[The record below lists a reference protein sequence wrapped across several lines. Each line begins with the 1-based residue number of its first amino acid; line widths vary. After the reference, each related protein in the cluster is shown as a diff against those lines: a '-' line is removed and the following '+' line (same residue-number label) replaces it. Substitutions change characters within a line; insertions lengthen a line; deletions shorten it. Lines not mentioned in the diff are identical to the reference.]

1 MNAISQ
7 CLCLLL
13 LAREDAA
20 TGWPSATGRKE
31 DHAGAR
37 LQNSEQPLS
46 VSIGHPVYSN
56 LSSSQCRRR
65 QVDRHHLYIQIQH
78 RCLREGEKE
87 STRERIYKRE
97 PTFRLHRIFAAYTAD
112 FQT

>member
-1 MNAISQ
+1 MNVISQ

-13 LAREDAA
+13 LACEDTT

-31 DHAGAR
+31 DHAGTR

-65 QVDRHHLYIQIQH
+65 QVDIHHLCIQIQH

-87 STRERIYKRE
+87 STRENIQERTNIQ
-97 PTFRLHRIFAAYTAD
+97 TAQDFCSLHS
-112 FQT
+112 